1 MRLLLLEDNVG
12 LAEPLV
18 ALFKRE
24 GYIITWVVSK
34 EDALE
39 AFFEAEPDL
48 AILDVMLPEG
58 DDAGFELAQELREA
72 SYQGHILFL
81 SARDEIDD
89 RVRGLDIGGDDYLTK
104 PFSIVELSARVR
116 AILRRQAPTK
126 QARFQQGDLVVDYAR
141 QEVFWQD
148 IPVLLSDKEFALLS
162 AFTHYPDRR
171 FTVDALFDT
180 FFANTDSGTRIVRVY
195 IHRLRQKIAPDVIET
210 TQGGYRLGV

>member
-18 ALFKRE
+18 ALFERE
-24 GYIITWVVSK
+24 GYTITWAMSK
-34 EDALE
+34 EAALE

-72 SYQGHILFL
+72 GYQGHILFL
-81 SARDEIDD
+81 SARAEIDD

-126 QARFQQGDLVVDYAR
+126 RARFQQGDLLVDYAR
-141 QEVFWQD
+141 QEVYWQNESV
-148 IPVLLSDKEFALLS
+148 PLSEKEFALLS
-162 AFTHYPDRR
+162 VFTHYPDRH
-171 FTVDALFDT
+171 FTVEALFDK

-195 IHRLRQKIAPDVIET
+195 IHRLRQKIAPNVIET
-210 TQGGYRLGV
+210 TQGGYRLGM

>member
-18 ALFKRE
+18 VLLKRE
-24 GYIITWVVSK
+24 GYAITWVTSK
-34 EDALE
+34 ADALE

-72 SYQGHILFL
+72 GYQGHILFL

-116 AILRRQAPTK
+116 AILRRQTPTK
-126 QARFQQGDLVVDYAR
+126 QARFEQGDLIVDHAR
-141 QEVFWQD
+141 QEVYWQAGA
-148 IPVLLSDKEFALLS
+148 VALSEKEFALLS
-162 AFTHYPDRR
+162 AFTHYPDRN

-180 FFANTDSGTRIVRVY
+180 FFANTESGTRIVRVY

>member
-24 GYIITWVVSK
+24 GYTITWVMSK

-72 SYQGHILFL
+72 GYQGHILFL

-126 QARFQQGDLVVDYAR
+126 QARFSQGDLVVDYAR
-141 QEVFWQD
+141 QEVYWQGTL
-148 IPVLLSDKEFALLS
+148 VSLSEKEFALLS
-162 AFTHYPDRR
+162 AFSHYPDRH
-171 FTVDALFDT
+171 FTVEGLFDT
-180 FFANTDSGTRIVRVY
+180 FFANTDSGARIVRVY
-195 IHRLRQKIAPDVIET
+195 IHRLRQKIAPEVIET